1 MSERREMGHTGIDA
15 AKSAYVDRVLER
27 LNSSLAPSRRKE
39 REERNRTVGRLETR
53 VNVTVHSLESQNLLD
68 RSDEIGCAM
77 EHMISGNTIV
87 SMTGN
92 PFRGF

>member
-39 REERNRTVGRLETR
+39 REDRNRAVGA
-53 VNVTVHSLESQNLLD
+53 SESQKN
-68 RSDEIGCAM
+68 RSAAA
-77 EHMISGNTIV
+77 
-87 SMTGN
+87 
-92 PFRGF
+92 